1 MVFKRN
7 LIACD
12 TQFVSVVLLV
22 AEQCIP
28 LTCITLQNSAENY
41 YVVNK
46 RRKISTVFYLVLNG
60 FTSGDSVSQE
70 NPFLQAFCNA

>member
-12 TQFVSVVLLV
+12 IQFVSVMLLV

-28 LTCITLQNSAENY
+28 LTCIMLQNSAENY
-41 YVVNK
+41 CVVSK
-46 RRKISTVFYLVLNG
+46 REK
-60 FTSGDSVSQE
+60 
-70 NPFLQAFCNA
+70 